1 MEPRNLKVHVA
12 TRRAL
17 VQLLSAAVLLNS
29 CATATPP
36 IVAVPATDQ
45 KAAHDTLV
53 FPNGGSLDAYP
64 NAKAPSVAVMNED
77 GAQVAA
83 ACMAADCSSLRL
95 QVHGSSKVVSLA
107 PGAYQLLQT
116 NDARLVQVNDVTG
129 RETIGYLG
137 KNNGDTGNKFF
148 PTLQDDSAYK
158 FFDSM
163 QEATVYEHKG
173 DGRRLAGKIVLYTLA
188 GVLIVGL
195 IVGLVVVA
203 ASADQQANTVTTTCT
218 SNANSA
224 TCKSSPAL

>member
-1 MEPRNLKVHVA
+1 MEPQRPKFRA
-12 TRRAL
+12 AARRSL

-53 FPNGGSLDAYP
+53 FPNGSSLDAYP

-83 ACMAADCSSLRL
+83 ACMVADCSSLRL
-95 QVHGSSKVVSLA
+95 QVHGTSKVVTLA
-107 PGAYQLLQT
+107 PGGYQLLQT
-116 NDARLVQVNDVTG
+116 SDPRLVLVNDVTG

-137 KNNGDTGNKFF
+137 KNNGDNGNKFF
-148 PTLQDDSAYK
+148 PNLHDDGAYK
-158 FFDSM
+158 FFGSES
-163 QEATVYEHKG
+163 EAVSYEHKG
-173 DGRRLAGKIVLYTLA
+173 DGARLAGKIVLYTLA
-188 GVLIVGL
+188 GVLILGL
-195 IVGLVVVA
+195 IVVA
-203 ASADQQANTVTTTCT
+203 VYADQQANTITTTCT